1 MVSLEKAAGMGSI
14 DDTAQCSTVTATSK
28 NQNAL
33 QNAYEEAYKAVDLP
47 QYRQP
52 QYRAN
57 DQTVNQNKKSQ
68 RTQSSGSGK
77 TTITRKSTIILE
89 IPAIIVSVA

>member
-1 MVSLEKAAGMGSI
+1 MVSLEKAAGVGSI

-28 NQNAL
+28 NRMHCKTPTKK
-33 QNAYEEAYKAVDLP
+33 AYKAVDLP

-57 DQTVNQNKKSQ
+57 DQTVNQNKNHKEHNHQ
-68 RTQSSGSGK
+68 DQEK
-77 TTITRKSTIILE
+77 YDH
-89 IPAIIVSVA
+89 